1 MTSLSNLFDKLT
13 VGVYVISFIWEIGK
27 GIRNTARDIRTSR
40 AMIAAAEAERQEQ
53 EFDKWTEIEFLRGQ
67 LRQIDE
73 MDKTITAQLDGET
86 DENKRLALLNKSMTL
101 DKKAYTVRKKLE
113 KLTET
118 PLE

>member
-1 MTSLSNLFDKLT
+1 
-13 VGVYVISFIWEIGK
+13 
-27 GIRNTARDIRTSR
+27 
-40 AMIAAAEAERQEQ
+40 
-53 EFDKWTEIEFLRGQ
+53 
-67 LRQIDE
+67 